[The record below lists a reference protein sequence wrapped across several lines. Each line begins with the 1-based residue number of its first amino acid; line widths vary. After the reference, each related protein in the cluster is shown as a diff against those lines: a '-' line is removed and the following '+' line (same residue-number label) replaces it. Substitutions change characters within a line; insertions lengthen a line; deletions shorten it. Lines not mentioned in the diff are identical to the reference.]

1 MPELAEAPAV
11 TTALQAQIAKTTNA
25 AVVDTAFD
33 SDFDA
38 EVEAAIARD
47 SGEKPKAGKPESGTV
62 SGKAGEPVRE
72 KAVESV
78 LAKALDIPDAL
89 LTKKE
94 KATATAAAEVDADRE
109 KAIKEQTAGMSPK
122 AADRFRAIEAKAHA
136 AEQKAARAEKLEKE
150 LADVQERLKGAIDTT
165 AADALKKQVE
175 EYSELL
181 DKNAIT
187 EHPRFK
193 AKFDIPLAK
202 EIATA
207 TKLVSKEAG
216 PEVEALLSLP
226 ETAQRNRRLNEI
238 AGELEEVERGKFI
251 KAIDNADRLSTE
263 RAGEVANWK
272 VNKTRLA
279 ELSEQEKSQ
288 AVEHRERSI
297 EKALKSVLPRFT
309 DDEKGI
315 ELFRKDDG
323 NVEWNK
329 TVEARLENVRKL
341 TAADLSKEDTAEMAA
356 WALAGSDYRKLFLTQ
371 RVLVQRLQEEI
382 AALKEGGP
390 DLGSGGAGTGDDD
403 EQGSM
408 IDIVTRIAQKAGAVR

>member
-1 MPELAEAPAV
+1 MPEIADSPATAQQTKIAQV
-11 TTALQAQIAKTTNA
+11 TSA
-25 AVVDTAFD
+25 AMVDTAFD
-33 SDFDA
+33 SGFDA
-38 EVEAAIARD
+38 EVDAAIARD
-47 SGEKPKAGKPESGTV
+47 AGVPAPEAKPEKVELPKATKADKAEAKPSIV
-62 SGKAGEPVRE
+62 
-72 KAVESV
+72 
-78 LAKALDIPDAL
+78 DIPEAL
-89 LTKKE
+89 LSKKD
-94 KATATAAAEVDADRE
+94 KAEAKAEVDGERE
-109 KAIKEQTAGMSPK
+109 KAIKEQTAGMSQK

-150 LADVQERLKGAIDTT
+150 LADAQERLKGALDTT
-165 AADALKKQVE
+165 AADALKKQFDE
-175 EYSELL
+175 MSELL

-207 TKLVSKEAG
+207 AKLVSKEAG

-279 ELSEQEKSQ
+279 EVTEAEKQQ
-288 AVEHRERSI
+288 AVGHQKATI
-297 EKALKSVLPRFT
+297 EKALKTVLPRFT
-309 DDEKGI
+309 DDEKGV
-315 ELFRKDDG
+315 ELFRKVDG
-323 NVEWNK
+323 NDEWNRV
-329 TVEARLENVRKL
+329 VESRLDNVRKL

-356 WALAGSDYRKLFLTQ
+356 WAVSGSEYRKLFLTQ
-371 RVLVQRLQEEI
+371 RVLVARLQEEI
-382 AALKEGGP
+382 ASLKEGEPG
-390 DLGSGGAGTGDDD
+390 LGTGTGTGGDDD
-403 EQGSM
+403 ESGSM
-408 IDIVTRIAQKAGAVR
+408 VDIIARMAQKAGAVR